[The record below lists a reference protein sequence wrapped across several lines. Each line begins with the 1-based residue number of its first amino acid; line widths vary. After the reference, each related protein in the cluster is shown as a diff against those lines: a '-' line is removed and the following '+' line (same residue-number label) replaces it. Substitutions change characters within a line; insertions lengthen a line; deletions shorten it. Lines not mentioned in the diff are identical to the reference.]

1 MHPAP
6 GILTP
11 FNFGFDHSY
20 IYDHGESLAS
30 VRDIPV
36 ALFYDVFTGDLQE
49 VDLEGGVLKMAS
61 GSVVSFDLLLICP
74 DGADAE
80 SLRDVPNY
88 NMNSSVAFRYGVVD
102 PNELGK

>member
-1 MHPAP
+1 
-6 GILTP
+6 
-11 FNFGFDHSY
+11 
-20 IYDHGESLAS
+20 
-30 VRDIPV
+30 
-36 ALFYDVFTGDLQE
+36 
-49 VDLEGGVLKMAS
+49 MAS